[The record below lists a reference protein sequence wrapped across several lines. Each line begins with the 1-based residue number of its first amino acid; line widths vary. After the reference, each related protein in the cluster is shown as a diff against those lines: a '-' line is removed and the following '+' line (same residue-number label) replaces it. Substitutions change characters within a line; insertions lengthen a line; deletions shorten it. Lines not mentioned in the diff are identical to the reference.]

1 MIELRPQRD
10 CNIVMLIVSLIHCC
24 ATNSKNH
31 SKIGS
36 VYIRRNLKATS
47 PSFKQD
53 WVRTAP
59 RVKVISSWMIRVLLF
74 LGLTI
79 VFSCEEKLDPLTTY
93 QQKIVNELNA
103 LTQPIAGSSPG
114 LGQSDLLP
122 LDFLADA
129 KIVGLGEATHGT
141 KEFFEMK
148 HRIFRYMVEKFD
160 FKAIGF
166 EMDFAESIIFD
177 DYIQGKRSDELKIL
191 MRTSMIFWIWNT
203 EEVRSLLEWMKTYNQ
218 GKSEA
223 DRLHFY
229 GFDCQFPR
237 YNADFLVDRISKVD
251 LVFASEARQ
260 KLALY
265 QQLNSFAG
273 DSSNYK
279 IVLKSVNDIYSQI
292 VSRKDDLISRGL
304 SSWDYEIV
312 KQLSRTIVQTHDVIY
327 RVKLKDYKIWHRDLY
342 MAENAQWIS
351 NLIGQDKKICL
362 WAHNLHIS
370 GDIQNKRMGYYLAS
384 SLSDQYKKVGFVF
397 TNGTFHPGPWAI
409 ETPPIANSINYI
421 LHQSKLPNFILDI
434 NSIPFKYDLYKYAR
448 LRQGLLSIG
457 GTYNLVPKDNYR
469 ETSLHGSFDALI
481 YFDRTNHSELF

>member
-1 MIELRPQRD
+1 
-10 CNIVMLIVSLIHCC
+10 MLQ
-24 ATNSKNH
+24 NRNH
-31 SKIGS
+31 SEIGS

-47 PSFKQD
+47 SSFTHD
-53 WVRTAP
+53 WIIP
-59 RVKVISSWMIRVLLF
+59 RVKVTSFWMMRVLLF
-74 LGLTI
+74 FGLTI
-79 VFSCEEKLDPLTTY
+79 ILSCEEKVAPLTTY

-103 LTQPIAGSSPG
+103 LTQPVVGSSPG

-141 KEFFEMK
+141 KEFFETK
-148 HRIFRYMVEKFD
+148 HRIFQYMVEKFG

-177 DYIQGKRSDELKIL
+177 DYIQGKRSEDLEIL
-191 MRTSMIFWIWNT
+191 MRTSMIFWIWRT
-203 EEVRSLLEWMKTYNQ
+203 HEVRSLLEWMRAYNQ

-229 GFDCQFPR
+229 GFDCQHPR

-273 DSSNYK
+273 DSSNYQ
-279 IVLKSVNDIYSQI
+279 IVLKNVNDIYSQI
-292 VSRKDDLISRGL
+292 VLRKDDWISRGL
-304 SSWDYEIV
+304 SRWDYEIV

-327 RVKLKDYKIWHRDLY
+327 RVKLKDYKIWQRDLY

-351 NLIGQDKKICL
+351 SLIGQDRKICL

-384 SLSDQYKKVGFVF
+384 SLSDQYKKVGFF
-397 TNGTFHPGPWAI
+397 FSNGSFHPGPWAI
-409 ETPPIANSINYI
+409 ETPPIATSINYI
-421 LHQSKLPNFILDI
+421 LQQTKLPNFILDI
-434 NSIPFKYDLYKYAR
+434 KNIPIKYELYKYAR
-448 LRQGLLSIG
+448 LRNGLLSIG
-457 GTYNLVPKDNYR
+457 ATYNLVPTDYYR
-469 ETSLHGSFDALI
+469 ETSLQAFDALI
-481 YFDRTNHSELF
+481 YFDRTNHSKLF